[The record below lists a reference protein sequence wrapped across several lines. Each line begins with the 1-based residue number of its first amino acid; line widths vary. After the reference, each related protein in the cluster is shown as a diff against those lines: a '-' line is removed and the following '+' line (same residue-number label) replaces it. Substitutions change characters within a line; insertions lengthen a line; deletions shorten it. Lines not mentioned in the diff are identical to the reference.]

1 MEQLLEEIRRKENL
15 RTNLSRLREWIR
27 EHPQQK
33 DDLCSLKLEP
43 ELLRELLQWEDPKVR
58 KNVAMLIGELQQEA
72 LIQELYA
79 AYEQEETL
87 FVRSAYLKA
96 MRQMDASAV
105 LDKLKQR
112 KQELCSLTVPKE
124 EEKHVRE
131 ERLLLEQ
138 LLRQYQIRKGYWLIP
153 SDLRPNVILTTNPRQ
168 REVTARQVQRGKVT
182 LVPFGV
188 RVQGAYVGQ
197 LQKIRTYRTLLFEL
211 NCRTVHAE
219 AETAARELAGS
230 NLLERL
236 QKLRA
241 GGEPFYFR
249 ITISGSMNLE
259 KRGAWIKQC
268 AYVLQQETNHQ
279 LVNDPSDYEVE
290 LLLFPK
296 QNGTF
301 LPLVKLPAAVCE
313 GGLPDGQKQGE
324 GGGDRFCDQRF
335 SYRKHTLAVSI
346 RPEQAA
352 LIAALARPYMM
363 EHAQVL
369 DPFCGVG
376 TMLIERDFVKPAG
389 VMYGVD
395 LFGEAIAGAWEN
407 TALAGKNVYYVKR
420 DFFDFTHK
428 YLFDEIF
435 TNLPVRGKQSR
446 EEWDEFYRKFF
457 QKAGELLKSDGIMV
471 LYSDQDGLIKKQIR
485 LQKKWKLINEYD
497 MDGTERFS
505 VYIIGRKGSRTG

>member
-1 MEQLLEEIRRKENL
+1 M
-15 RTNLSRLREWIR
+15 
-27 EHPQQK
+27 
-33 DDLCSLKLEP
+33 
-43 ELLRELLQWEDPKVR
+43 
-58 KNVAMLIGELQQEA
+58 
-72 LIQELYA
+72 
-79 AYEQEETL
+79 
-87 FVRSAYLKA
+87 
-96 MRQMDASAV
+96 
-105 LDKLKQR
+105 
-112 KQELCSLTVPKE
+112 
-124 EEKHVRE
+124 
-131 ERLLLEQ
+131 
-138 LLRQYQIRKGYWLIP
+138 
-153 SDLRPNVILTTNPRQ
+153 
-168 REVTARQVQRGKVT
+168 
-182 LVPFGV
+182 
-188 RVQGAYVGQ
+188 
-197 LQKIRTYRTLLFEL
+197 
-211 NCRTVHAE
+211 
-219 AETAARELAGS
+219 
-230 NLLERL
+230 
-236 QKLRA
+236 
-241 GGEPFYFR
+241 
-249 ITISGSMNLE
+249 
-259 KRGAWIKQC
+259 
-268 AYVLQQETNHQ
+268 
-279 LVNDPSDYEVE
+279 
-290 LLLFPK
+290 LFPK

-313 GGLPDGQKQGE
+313 GGLSDGRKQGE

-352 LIAALARPYMM
+352 LIAALARPYLK

-395 LFGEAIAGAWEN
+395 LFGEAISGAWEN